1 MVCGLHFV
9 SPSPTVFYH
18 SSGSDANSGEE
29 ALALVSCLLWLRFSV
44 RLAQCRWSVCGG
56 GAVGMYDE
64 TFAKKIPFFKLVNN
78 NNK

>member
-1 MVCGLHFV
+1 MRCGVTLC
-9 SPSPTVFYH
+9 Y
-18 SSGSDANSGEE
+18 
-29 ALALVSCLLWLRFSV
+29 SV
-44 RLAQCRWSVCGG
+44 LCRWSVCGG